1 MMENKSL
8 IKGLGNDI
16 VEIAR
21 VRRLIQTHD
30 KKALNRLFTPKEQL
44 YCLNKKDPIPHF
56 AGRFSAKE
64 AITKALGCGIGK
76 LISWQDIEILND
88 AEGKPEVLFSP
99 AAKGRFDSPQILLSI
114 SHCNNYATAVA
125 IWTTTVD

>member
-1 MMENKSL
+1 MTENKSL

-21 VRRLIQTHD
+21 LRRIIETHN
-30 KKALNRLFTPKEQL
+30 KKAMSRLFTSKEQL
-44 YCLNKKDPIPHF
+44 YCLKYKDPIPHF
-56 AGRFSAKE
+56 AGRFAAKE

-76 LISWQDIEILND
+76 LITWKDIEILNNPQ
-88 AEGKPEVLFSP
+88 GKPEVLFSP
-99 AAKGRFDSPQILLSI
+99 AVKTKFHSPQILLSI

-125 IWTTTVD
+125 IWTTDVN

>member
-1 MMENKSL
+1 MTENKSL

-21 VRRLIQTHD
+21 VRRLIETHD
-30 KKALNRLFTPKEQL
+30 KRALNRLFTPKEQL
-44 YCLNKKDPIPHF
+44 YCLKHKDPIPHF

-64 AITKALGCGIGK
+64 AVTKALGCGIGK
-76 LISWQDIEILND
+76 LISWKDVEILNNS
-88 AEGKPEVLFSP
+88 EGKPDVLFSP
-99 AAKGRFDSPQILLSI
+99 AAKARFHSPQILLSI

-125 IWTTTVD
+125 IWTTNVN